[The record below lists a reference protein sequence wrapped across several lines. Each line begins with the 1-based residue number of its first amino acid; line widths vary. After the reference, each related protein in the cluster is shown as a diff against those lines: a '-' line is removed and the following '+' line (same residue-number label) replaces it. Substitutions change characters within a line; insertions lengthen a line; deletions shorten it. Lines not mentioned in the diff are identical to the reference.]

1 MNKKILLLILSD
13 ILILSSFGLIAP
25 IFAIFLIGIEGGTIL
40 TAGMATGIFLI
51 VRSTAQFPLS
61 KFLIDKHKHKSRLL
75 LIGTSLIVL
84 VPFIYILASN
94 VYVIFIAQVIYGLGT
109 AFAYPS
115 WFSLFTIYMD
125 KRHRGFE
132 YSFWSAGVGVGG
144 AIAAFLGA
152 SVAESFGFISLFFVV
167 GSIALL
173 GFFILIF
180 LDRIE
185 TRELRR
191 ELSLKRKKERERAKR
206 RKALQKAKRRAQ
218 RQAPQK

>member
-1 MNKKILLLILSD
+1 MLLVLSD

-61 KFLIDKHKHKSRLL
+61 RFLIDKHRHKTRLL

-84 VPFIYILASN
+84 VPFIYILAKN
-94 VYVIFIAQVIYGLGT
+94 VYVIFIAQAVYGLGT

-115 WFSLFTIYMD
+115 WFSLFTMYMD

-132 YSFWSAGVGVGG
+132 YSFWSAGIGIGG
-144 AIAAFLGA
+144 AIAAFFGA
-152 SVAESFGFISLFFVV
+152 SIAESFGFISLFFVV
-167 GSIALL
+167 GSIALM

-185 TRELRR
+185 TREIRK
-191 ELSLKRKKERERAKR
+191 ELSFRRKKEREKAKR
-206 RKALQKAKRRAQ
+206 KKELERAKRRAQ
-218 RQAPQK
+218 RKTS

>member
-1 MNKKILLLILSD
+1 MNKKIILLIISD
-13 ILILSSFGLIAP
+13 ILILSSFGLISP
-25 IFAIFLIGIEGGTIL
+25 IFAIFIVGIEGGTIL
-40 TAGMATGIFLI
+40 TAGMATGIYFI

-61 KFLIDKHKHKSRLL
+61 RFLIDKHRHKTRLL

-84 VPFIYILASN
+84 VPFVYMIAKNVYIL
-94 VYVIFIAQVIYGLGT
+94 FIAQALYGLGT

-132 YSFWSAGVGVGG
+132 YSLWSAGIGVGG
-144 AIAAFLGA
+144 ALAAFFGA
-152 SVAESFGFISLFFVV
+152 TIAESFGFTSLFFVV
-167 GSIALL
+167 GSIALI

-185 TRELRR
+185 TREIRK
-191 ELSLKRKKERERAKR
+191 ELSVKRKKEREREKR
-206 RKALQKAKRRAQ
+206 RKTLEKAKRRAQ
-218 RQAPQK
+218 RKTL